1 MIRHIFIKISSV
13 LVVMSVLVLT
23 SCKKHNSSENKQ
35 SLDFVEYVNPFIG
48 TSNFGATNPGAIA
61 PRGMVN
67 VSPFN
72 VSGAQNSLEKDS
84 RWLSTPYVYENTFLT
99 GFSHVN
105 LSGVGCPDLGVLLTM
120 PTTGALETDPLKYGS
135 TYSNEVAK
143 AGYYSTTL
151 NKYDVKVE
159 TTATTRTGISNYLFP
174 KGKSNILLN
183 LGLGLTNEQGGSIKV
198 VSSTEIE
205 GMRQVGSFCYYKAD
219 ESYPLY
225 FVAKFSKPSNEFGIW
240 KNSAKEKGVESQWM
254 PYNGQTR
261 LYKNYR
267 KEIIGDSI
275 GAYMRYDFKKPTSV
289 EVKIAV
295 SYVSIENAREN
306 LEKETKGLSFE
317 DVFKKTSTKW
327 NDLLSKIIVEG
338 GSKDDI
344 TIFYTALYHTLI
356 HPNTLND
363 VNGEYPKMATRE
375 TLKTE
380 GTRFTVFSLWD
391 TYRNLHSLMSLLYP
405 KQQSDMVKSMLSI
418 YDESGWLPKWEL
430 NATETTTMVGD
441 PAGIILA
448 DTYLRGIQDFDVE
461 KAYEA
466 MTKSATQLENNALRP
481 GIKEYLER
489 GYLTTASTKSGSVS
503 TTQEYNITDFAIAQ
517 LAEALNKKEDE
528 EFYRKRSNSYRK
540 LFDKEFNLLR
550 PRDADASWVRPF
562 NPETGANFQ
571 KNLGFIEGN
580 SWQYTFMVAHDTK
593 GLMQLMG
600 GEEAYSNQLQKV
612 FDSGQ
617 FDMANEP
624 DIGYPYLFNYVP
636 GQEWRTQNKVSELIS
651 THFKNTPDGLP
662 GNDDTGTMSAWLIY
676 SMMGLY
682 PVSPADAVYAVTTPT
697 FDKITIQL
705 DSRYYDQSQ
714 LVIEKEG
721 KGVIKHLKLGEEIQK
736 GFFVNHSEL
745 VQSNCLKISLE

>member
-1 MIRHIFIKISSV
+1 MRLYRFISISV
-13 LVVMSVLVLT
+13 LLLLI
-23 SCKKHNSSENKQ
+23 SCSKQ
-35 SLDFVEYVNPFIG
+35 KETPLKYTNFVNPFIG

-61 PRGMVN
+61 PRGMVS

-72 VSGAQNSLEKDS
+72 VSGTQNALEKDS
-84 RWLSTPYVYENTFLT
+84 RWLSNPYVYENTFLT

-105 LSGVGCPDLGVLLTM
+105 LSGVGCPDLGVILTM
-120 PTTGALETDPLKYGS
+120 PTTGALQTDHLQYGS
-135 TYSNEVAK
+135 TYAKEVANP
-143 AGYYSTTL
+143 GYYSTTL
-151 NKYDVKVE
+151 KKYDIKVE
-159 TTATTRTGISNYLFP
+159 TTATTRTGISRYFFP

-183 LGLGLTNEQGGSIKV
+183 LGLGLTNDQGATVKI
-198 VSSTEIE
+198 VSPTEIE
-205 GMRQVGSFCYYKAD
+205 GVRNVGSFCYYKPE
-219 ESYPLY
+219 ESYPVY
-225 FVAKFSKPSNEFGIW
+225 FVAKFSKPSKEFGLW
-240 KNSAKEKGVESQWM
+240 KNTPKYKGTEGQWM
-254 PYNGQTR
+254 PYNGEKR
-261 LYKNYR
+261 LYKNYK

-275 GAYMRYDFKKPTSV
+275 GAYMRYDFKEPTSV
-289 EVKIAV
+289 EVKIGV

-306 LEKETKGLSFE
+306 LAKETSGFSFDE
-317 DVFKKTSTKW
+317 IHQQTASKW
-327 NDLLSKIIVEG
+327 NDLLSKIKVEG
-338 GSKDDI
+338 GTKDDK

-391 TYRNLHSLMSLLYP
+391 TYRNLHALMSLVYP

-441 PAGIILA
+441 PAGIIIA
-448 DTYLRGIQDFDVE
+448 DTYLRGIQDFDIE

-481 GIKEYLER
+481 GIKEYTER

-517 LAEALNKKEDE
+517 LAKALNKNEDE
-528 EFYRKRSNSYRK
+528 EFYRKRSVSYQK
-540 LFDKEFNLLR
+540 LFDKQFNLLR
-550 PRDADASWVRPF
+550 PKDADGSWVRPF
-562 NPETGANFQ
+562 HPETGANFQ

-580 SWQYTFMVAHDTK
+580 SWQYTFMAAHDTK
-593 GLMQLMG
+593 GLMELMG
-600 GEEAYSNQLQKV
+600 GKEAYSRQLQKV
-612 FDSGQ
+612 FNSGQ

-624 DIGYPYLFNYVP
+624 DIGYPYLFNYVS
-636 GQEWRTQNKVSELIS
+636 GQEWRTQNKVSELIGN
-651 THFKNTPDGLP
+651 HFKNIPGGLP

-682 PVSPADAVYAVTTPT
+682 PVSPAEPIYTITTPV

-705 DSRYYDQSQ
+705 DSRYYDQPY

-721 KGVIKHLKLGEEIQK
+721 KGAIKQLKLGQEIYK

-745 VQSNCLKISLE
+745 VHSNYLKISLE